1 MKLSTTYK
9 NLWIITLT
17 IILTILLSN
26 VVYSRYLNKE
36 GFFGAIANFF
46 NQIGRFFQQ
55 IPKVFTSIGGIFG
68 KIVGIFLK
76 IGKIFV
82 FLGMIGTFFCWLGD
96 VVKWFVDTVTAI
108 FYYVGNIF
116 GGCILSYLFDIFI
129 GTMYYI
135 LLMVASLPGWSKYYI
150 DGISQLNEL
159 RLTSDAYV
167 YEIADVNV
175 FKYSK
180 FWNNKCYK
188 LKFQPFPKWPFDDPD
203 LFKI

>member
-17 IILTILLSN
+17 IILTVLLSN

-36 GFFGAIANFF
+36 GFFGAIGRFF
-46 NQIGRFFQQ
+46 DQIGRFFQQ

-68 KIVGIFLK
+68 KIIGIFLK
-76 IGKIFV
+76 IGKIFA

-96 VVKWFVDTVTAI
+96 AVQWFIDTVAAI
-108 FYYVGNIF
+108 IYYVGNVF

-135 LLMVASLPGWSKYYI
+135 LYMFASFIGWSEYYK

-159 RLTSDAYV
+159 RLTADAYV

-188 LKFQPFPKWPFDDPD
+188 LKFRPFPRWPFNPKQFD
-203 LFKI
+203 I